1 MENLAGALRLLLILE
16 SIADALKRTM
26 ARPPRSPPYRK
37 CGRKCQD
44 VESSVILAA
53 PDVIG
58 AKFALREAERI
69 VSSVPIYD
77 AIIIGGGPAGS
88 VVARL
93 LASWGHRVLVLARTT
108 DRSRSLAESI
118 PPSARKLLAAIGV
131 LDAVES
137 AGFPRNRGN
146 TVYWASST
154 RRMEGFGDAG
164 TNAGFRV
171 YRPDFDDVL
180 LTCAAEAGAD
190 ICPGADAALV
200 EFGTHDLAAVEY
212 RVRDGRHRVHGR
224 FAIDCSGRSG
234 VVARRGLR
242 VYEAGHRMQAFLGLW
257 RSDAGWHG
265 ADHDRTIVET
275 YEDGWAWSLSIS
287 KHVRQV
293 AVMVDGATTRTT
305 RGPTIA
311 HAYSAELVKT
321 HHLSAL
327 TAGATLD
334 RAWACDA
341 SLYSS
346 SEFAGAQFLLIGDA
360 ASCID
365 PLSSFGV
372 KKALASAWLGAVAVH
387 TALNDA
393 RRRALAL
400 DFFSRREREVYVADL
415 ARTRSYAQRA
425 FEHYGHDFWKR
436 RAATPVNEDAGAAV
450 DDHVDRLL
458 RRPSVH
464 RAHER
469 LRASASIQLEW
480 SGGTTFVSQ
489 PLVRGCEI
497 VLEDAIPVGAAAL
510 RYADGVDLIALGQCA
525 SRHRHV
531 PDAFDEYCRVH
542 GDVRLSQFLAALSL
556 LIAEG
561 VLTPANTSVHA
572 RRSPQHF

>member
-1 MENLAGALRLLLILE
+1 MRTARSTRAWSQNADQS
-16 SIADALKRTM
+16 SI
-26 ARPPRSPPYRK
+26 
-37 CGRKCQD
+37 
-44 VESSVILAA
+44 ILAA
-53 PDVIG
+53 PGLIG
-58 AKFALREAERI
+58 AKFAMREAERL

-88 VVARL
+88 VFARL

-118 PPSARKLLAAIGV
+118 PPSARKLLAAAGV
-131 LDAVES
+131 LDTVES
-137 AGFPRNRGN
+137 AGFPQNRGN
-146 TVYWASST
+146 TVYWASPT
-154 RRMEGFGDAG
+154 RRMESFGDAG
-164 TNAGFRV
+164 TNTGFQV

-180 LTCAAEAGAD
+180 LACAAEAGANV
-190 ICPGADAALV
+190 CLGADAALV
-200 EFGTHDLAAVEY
+200 EFGTHDLATVEY
-212 RVRDGRHRVHGR
+212 RVGDCRHRVHGR

-242 VYEAGHRMQAFLGLW
+242 VYQAGHRMQAFLGLW

-275 YEDGWAWSLSIS
+275 YEDGWAWSLAIS
-287 KHVRQV
+287 KHIRQV

-311 HAYSAELVKT
+311 HAYSAELAKT
-321 HHLSAL
+321 HHLTAL

-372 KKALASAWLGAVAVH
+372 KKALASAWLGAIAVH
-387 TALNDA
+387 TALVDSQ
-393 RRRALAL
+393 RRSLAM
-400 DFFSRREREVYVADL
+400 DFFSGREREVYAADL
-415 ARTRSYAQRA
+415 ARTRRYARGA
-425 FEHYGHDFWKR
+425 SEHHGHDFWNR
-436 RAATPVNEDAGAAV
+436 RASADGDEIVTT
-450 DDHVDRLL
+450 DDSARLL
-458 RRPSVH
+458 RRPAV
-464 RAHER
+464 RDAHQR
-469 LRASASIQLEW
+469 LRASATMQLGW
-480 SGGTTFVSQ
+480 NARIAFVNR
-489 PLVRGCEI
+489 PLVSGREI
-497 VLEDAIPVGAAAL
+497 VLDAAIPFGASAL
-510 RYADGVDLIALGQCA
+510 RYAGGVDLIALGHCA

-542 GDVRLSQFLAALSL
+542 GVVELSEFLAALSL
-556 LIAEG
+556 LVAED
-561 VLTPANTSVHA
+561 VLAPSDTSVHA
-572 RRSPQHF
+572 R